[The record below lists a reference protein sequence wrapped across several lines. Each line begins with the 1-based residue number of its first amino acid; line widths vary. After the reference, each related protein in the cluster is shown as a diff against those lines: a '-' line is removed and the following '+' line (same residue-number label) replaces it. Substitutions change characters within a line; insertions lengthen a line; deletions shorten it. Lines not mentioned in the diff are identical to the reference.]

1 MFALSYFVSITA
13 PCGGEDHR
21 FVYHVKP
28 VRIPVFHPL
37 MCDLEKTVKL
47 SLRLFFPIYDMGMKT
62 AIT

>member
-21 FVYHVKP
+21 FLYQVKP
-28 VRIPVFHPL
+28 VRIPLFHPL
-37 MCDLEKTVKL
+37 MCDLEKIVKL
-47 SLRLFFPIYDMGMKT
+47 SLRLTFLIYEMGMKI